1 MKFARI
7 AARLAGPLVALLAA
21 AGVLAGCGSTPAPAA
36 RPTVTVTVTAPPP
49 STASPGPSSPTPTAT
64 PTPAP
69 TPTPTGPPAC
79 ATPALAVRLGPDNG
93 AAGSIYYPIEFTNA
107 SSAACTLYGYPGVS
121 FVTASGAQAGAAAA
135 EDPTYPRALVTLA
148 PGTTA
153 HAELRVTNAA
163 NYPAAACQPVTVH
176 RLRVYPPGETR
187 PVDLALKATA
197 CASTSVQIL
206 SVQTVRPG
214 NGLAGFG
221 RQ

>member
-1 MKFARI
+1 MKPALT

-21 AGVLAGCGSTPAPAA
+21 VGVLAGCGSTPAPAA

-49 STASPGPSSPTPTAT
+49 SAASPVPSSPAAT
-64 PTPAP
+64 PRP
-69 TPTPTGPPAC
+69 TPTPTGAPAC
-79 ATPALAVRLGPDNG
+79 ATPALAVSLGPGNG

-107 SSAACTLYGYPGVS
+107 SSVACTLYGYPGVS
-121 FVTASGAQAGAAAA
+121 FVTASGAQAGAAAT
-135 EDPTYPRALVTLA
+135 EDPAYPRALATLA
-148 PGTTA
+148 AGTTA

-176 RLRVYPPGETR
+176 RLRVYPPGETH
-187 PVDLALKATA
+187 PVYLTLKATA

-221 RQ
+221 GQ

>member
-1 MKFARI
+1 MKPARI
-7 AARLAGPLVALLAA
+7 AARPAGALVAVLAA
-21 AGVLAGCGSTPAPAA
+21 AGVLAGCGSTPAPTAQ
-36 RPTVTVTVTAPPP
+36 PTVTVTVTAPPP
-49 STASPGPSSPTPTAT
+49 STASPVPSSPAAT
-64 PTPAP
+64 PTPTP
-69 TPTPTGPPAC
+69 TPTPTGAPAC
-79 ATPALAVRLGPDNG
+79 ATSALTVWLGPGNG
-93 AAGSIYYPIEFTNA
+93 AAGSIYYPVEFTNA
-107 SSAACTLYGYPGVS
+107 SSVACTLYGYPGVS
-121 FVTASGAQAGAAAA
+121 FVTASGAQAGAAAT

-148 PGTTA
+148 PGTAA
-153 HAELRVTNAA
+153 HAALRVTNAA

-187 PVDLALKATA
+187 PVYLTLKATA